1 MSYAVDN
8 RFCVHIFMYF
18 DLDDHLFAVSR
29 FGFLSYACRF
39 VHVLQARSEE
49 SLNSILRAIS
59 TLSQHPEIIPQSS
72 IYDLCA
78 SKRERLKNERNFHF
92 SLEMKENMSTLC
104 LCPSIR
110 SSVLFFQSE

>member
-18 DLDDHLFAVSR
+18 DLDDRLFAVSR
-29 FGFLSYACRF
+29 FGFLSC
-39 VHVLQARSEE
+39 SEE

-59 TLSQHPEIIPQSS
+59 TLSQYPKIIPQSS

-104 LCPSIR
+104 L
-110 SSVLFFQSE
+110 

>member
-49 SLNSILRAIS
+49 SLNSILRA
-59 TLSQHPEIIPQSS
+59 
-72 IYDLCA
+72 
-78 SKRERLKNERNFHF
+78 NFKTVR
-92 SLEMKENMSTLC
+92 SLNTPKLYHNPRFMTCVLAKE
-104 LCPSIR
+104 
-110 SSVLFFQSE
+110 SV